1 MIDTALQRPFADCFL
16 VLDVVFTQ
24 GTLPPIKD
32 DERGAGTFRLSNRKK
47 IPAADLK
54 KLAPQQR
61 SRYLAV
67 SINYF
72 VAMIPAV
79 FNIALVCVRVCMC
92 VCVRACAHACE

>member
-32 DERGAGTFRLSNRKK
+32 DETGAGKFRLSNRKK

-67 SINYF
+67 SISYF
-72 VAMIPAV
+72 VATIPSDLQV
-79 FNIALVCVRVCMC
+79 FNIAVCVCVCVCVCACVRV
-92 VCVRACAHACE
+92 